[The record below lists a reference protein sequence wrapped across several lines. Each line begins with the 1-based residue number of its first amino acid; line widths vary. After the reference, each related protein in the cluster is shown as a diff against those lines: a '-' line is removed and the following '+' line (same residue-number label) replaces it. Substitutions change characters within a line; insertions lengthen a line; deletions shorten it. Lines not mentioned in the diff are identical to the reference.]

1 MALGKLNLKLGIDV
15 SNLEKELGKVERA
28 MSRFGKQM
36 QSIGSTMTQSITL
49 PLLGVGAASLK
60 AFSDMEKLENGLTAI
75 MGSSSAA
82 KEELEKLRK
91 VAENPGLALPQ
102 VVQASASLQS
112 TGMSADAARETIVQ
126 FGNAVARAGQG
137 AEVFDRVT
145 FALSQVSSATK
156 ITQEDLNQLKEA
168 LPEFGQVIKNEFGE
182 TTAEGLRSLNIS
194 NQEFIQRTVEALG
207 KLERA
212 KGGLGNAFDNL
223 KDNVTASLA
232 ELGKTIN
239 ESLKLEEVFIKV
251 SEKIQMLVDKFK
263 ALTPEQ
269 QENIVKFGLIAAA
282 IGPVILIIGQFATS
296 ISAIIGLTRT
306 LIATFTVLTGGLYL
320 VVAAIGA
327 LVVYYATT
335 DEGQKSLSKTGKLL
349 SESFDRIKK
358 AFSKTLE
365 LLSKLK
371 PLFDFLL
378 LVFGKIAVFTFEVV
392 LSQINAVLKFI
403 NFVYDGAVGLLE
415 TLKLI
420 NKQKVEPKIKI
431 GFGGGSAG
439 KPSGAGGS
447 WGDDTKTTTTV
458 SPEVAALNAKIK
470 ALESQLKTQST
481 TTNNKKA
488 ELDKS
493 LFKFDQFKTL
503 TEIAKAK
510 EELDKFVLTEV
521 TPKINE
527 KLGLKEGELTLL
539 SMKNSLNDVLAFGE
553 RLKANPLDMATPF
566 SEADAAAIKLEEKMY
581 RLGEAT
587 KALTI
592 DLKALIDGTLN
603 DIAVGFGEQLGN
615 ALSGAKFEIKALLMP
630 LADAII
636 QFGKMAIQA
645 GITALAIKKAL
656 TLAQAPLA
664 IAAGIALV
672 AIGTAIKNG
681 IATPKLAEGGLAF
694 GPTMATVGD
703 NRNARVDPEVI
714 APLSKLKS
722 MMGDMGM
729 GGVLETRISGNDLII
744 LLNRSQKTLNRV
756 Q

>member
-15 SNLEKELGKVERA
+15 SNLEKELGKVERS
-28 MSRFGKQM
+28 MSRFGSKM
-36 QSIGSTMTQSITL
+36 QNVGTTLSESLTL
-49 PLLGVGAASLK
+49 PIIALGGAALK
-60 AFSDMEKLENGLTAI
+60 SFADMERLELGLTAI
-75 MGSSSAA
+75 MGSSKAA
-82 KEELEKLRK
+82 EVELQKLRK
-91 VAENPGLALPQ
+91 TAENPGLALPQ
-102 VVQASASLQS
+102 VVQASSTLQAV
-112 TGMSADAARETIVQ
+112 GLSADAARETILQ
-126 FGNAVARAGQG
+126 FGNATARAGKG
-137 AEVFDRVT
+137 AVVFDELI
-145 FALSQVSSATK
+145 FAFSKIQSTGK
-156 ITQEDLNQLKEA
+156 ITQESLNQIAER
-168 LPEFGQVIKNEFGE
+168 LPGFTTLLQETFGAS
-182 TTAEGLRSLNIS
+182 TAEGINATGIS
-194 NQEFIQRTVEALG
+194 AVNFSKQTVEALST
-207 KLERA
+207 LERA

-239 ESLKLEEVFIKV
+239 ESLRLEEVFIKV

-263 ALTPEQ
+263 ALTPQQ
-269 QENIVKFGLIAAA
+269 QENIVKFGLIVAA

-296 ISAIIGLTRT
+296 ISSIIGLTKI
-306 LIATFTVLTGGLYL
+306 LIGTFTILSGGTFLL
-320 VVAAIGA
+320 VAAIGA
-327 LVVYYATT
+327 LVAYYATT

-365 LLSKLK
+365 LLSKLQ
-371 PLFDFLL
+371 PLFDLL
-378 LVFGKIAVFTFEVV
+378 LFVFGKIAVFTFEVV

-420 NKQKVEPKIKI
+420 NKQKVEPKINM

-447 WGDDTKTTTTV
+447 WGDDTKKTTTV

-470 ALESQLKTQST
+470 ALEAQLKTQST

-521 TPKINE
+521 APKINE

-553 RLKANPLDMATPF
+553 RLKTNPPDMATPF
-566 SEADAAAIKLEEKMY
+566 SEAEAASFKLEERVNVLADAFA
-581 RLGEAT
+581 RLNEGL
-587 KALTI
+587 KTI
-592 DLKALIDGTLN
+592 VDSTLN
-603 DIAVGFGEQLGN
+603 DLAIGFGEQLGN
-615 ALSGAKFEIKALLMP
+615 ALSGAGFSIKALITPM
-630 LADAII
+630 ADALA
-636 QFGKMAIQA
+636 QFGKLAIQT
-645 GITALAIKKAL
+645 GITAAGIKLALKPPINPAV
-656 TLAQAPLA
+656 A
-664 IAAGIALV
+664 IAGGIALV
-672 AIGTAIKNG
+672 ALSSLVKSKMPA
-681 IATPKLAEGGLAF
+681 LAEGGLAT
-694 GPTMATVGD
+694 GPTMALVGD

-722 MMGDMGM
+722 MMGDMGV

-744 LLNRSQKTLNRV
+744 LLNRSQKGLSRI